1 MNPQG
6 TSFIPQHP
14 TQGTIKNRTVKKVYL
29 LTYISFVL
37 FFGTILGTAGIFV
50 YKNVQTKLL
59 ERQKSQLVIE
69 KDKFSESAIE
79 SVRELDKRIE
89 SAKKRLENHVS
100 VVSVFKAL
108 EESTAQSMLLKTFE
122 YTREEDASPKV
133 VLTAET
139 KIFNSVLFQR
149 DILAKNSVFAKSVF
163 SDIGL
168 EGVASLT
175 DKTPLATDATSTIK
189 LKITSPIDPAVIPFS
204 PTDPMAS
211 SSSAEVLS
219 DVTSI
224 GTESSASG
232 GTTSAGQ

>member
-6 TSFIPQHP
+6 TSFIPQRP

-29 LTYISFVL
+29 LTYISFIL
-37 FFGTILGTAGIFV
+37 FFSTILGTAATFV
-50 YKNVQTKLL
+50 YKNIQIKRL
-59 ERQKSQLVIE
+59 EIQKSQLVAE
-69 KDKFSESAIE
+69 KNKFSESDIE

-89 SAKKRLENHVS
+89 SAKIRLANHVS

-122 YTREEDASPKV
+122 YTREDDASPKV

-149 DILAKNSVFAKSVF
+149 EILSANAVFAKSVF

-168 EGVASLT
+168 VKSIAMPESS
-175 DKTPLATDATSTIK
+175 TDATSTIT
-189 LKITSPIDPAVIPFS
+189 LKITTPINPDVIPFK
-204 PTDPMAS
+204 PTNPMESTS
-211 SSSAEVLS
+211 SVEILS
-219 DVTSI
+219 DATPVGAQSSTSEMLT
-224 GTESSASG
+224 GT
-232 GTTSAGQ
+232 GQ